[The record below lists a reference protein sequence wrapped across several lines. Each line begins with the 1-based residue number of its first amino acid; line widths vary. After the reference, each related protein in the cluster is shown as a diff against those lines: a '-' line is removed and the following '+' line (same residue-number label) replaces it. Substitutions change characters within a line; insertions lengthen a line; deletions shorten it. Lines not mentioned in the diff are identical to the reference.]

1 MCVLCLYVCLFL
13 CVCVHVRVCGCVG
26 VCGCVCGCGFLL
38 TDVLFTYIQQISG
51 SVKLRRETELVR
63 NKIFMHYAMEWLW
76 Q

>member
-1 MCVLCLYVCLFL
+1 MCVLCLYVCFF
-13 CVCVHVRVCGCVG
+13 VCVG
-26 VCGCVCGCGFLL
+26 VWVCGCGFLS

>member
-1 MCVLCLYVCLFL
+1 MGEGGDLANGEVNVCFVFVCLFVFL
-13 CVCVHVRVCGCVG
+13 CVW
-26 VCGCVCGCGFLL
+26 VCGCGFLS